1 MENQTILA
9 LREALAEA
17 YEQRDQALA
26 EAISHQIDQLT
37 AEELPRP

>member
-17 YEQRDQALA
+17 YEQQDQALA